1 MEVAALSRVVDEVP
15 RLRRLL
21 RGGRSA
27 EAVVLADRILEATD
41 DPLIVADTMLHR
53 LAGLVNLGRKTDYT
67 PALDVASSRVV
78 ELSEPRLNGR
88 LHALAAIIAHLD
100 DSIDRCVTHLVIS
113 DREMNRVELA
123 DDDIACAW
131 HDLAMAYSYVGF
143 HGHAISAMDRS
154 REVARRAGVSES
166 SFITP
171 AIRVR
176 LAVWYDQNG
185 DTDGCCRILRDVRN
199 DLDWHRKLEP
209 SGLES
214 IRPISRGAY
223 GYAITRLA
231 ALGEPVDGDSRSL
244 LESAGQSLR
253 ARDLRMLGEICR
265 SIEIGDTN
273 TALSLLDHATIAP
286 ATMGPAETHRL
297 RALAYLAAGSYPEA
311 YTADRRA
318 HRVASAQSE
327 RVRELLVDGVKA
339 RLDHEDMRRSVD
351 RLQGEALTDSLTG
364 LPNRRHL
371 ERHINELVRDGNTA
385 FLGVCDLDGFK
396 RVNTVHG
403 HLSGDMVLQRVA
415 GILMRVTRQGDFVAR
430 FGGDEFVIVLPSTG
444 RSKANE
450 IAHRIVAAINEE
462 DWSSLVP
469 GTPVG
474 ATVGWAEVTG
484 IAGIEDAFNAADRAM
499 LRRKA
504 S

>member
-1 MEVAALSRVVDEVP
+1 
-15 RLRRLL
+15 L

-67 PALDVASSRVV
+67 PALDVASARVS
-78 ELSEPRLNGR
+78 ELSEPVLNGR

-113 DREMNRVELA
+113 NREMARVEQV
-123 DDDIACAW
+123 DDDTACAW

-143 HGHAISAMDRS
+143 HGHAIRAMGQS
-154 REVARRAGVSES
+154 REVAKRAGISES
-166 SFITP
+166 PFITP
-171 AIRVR
+171 AILVR

-185 DTDGCCRILRDVRN
+185 DADACCRVLRDVRAE
-199 DLDWHRKLEP
+199 LDWHRKLEP

-223 GYAITRLA
+223 GYAIARLA
-231 ALGEPVDGDSRSL
+231 ALREPVDGESWPL

-253 ARDLRMLGEICR
+253 ARDLRMLGQICR
-265 SIEIGDTN
+265 SIALGDTN
-273 TALSLLDHATIAP
+273 TAVTLLDQATIAP

-297 RALAYLAAGSYPEA
+297 RALAYLAAGSFAEA
-311 YTADRRA
+311 YAADRRA

-327 RVRELLVDGVKA
+327 RVRELLVEGVEA
-339 RLDHEDMRRSVD
+339 RLDHEDMRRSVA
-351 RLQGEALTDSLTG
+351 RFQGEALTDSLTG

-371 ERHINELVRDGNTA
+371 EKHITELVQAGNTA
-385 FLGVCDLDGFK
+385 VLGVCDLDGFK

-403 HLSGDMVLQRVA
+403 HLSGDMVLKRVA
-415 GILMRVTRQGDFVAR
+415 GILARVTRQGDFVAR

-444 RSKANE
+444 GSKANE
-450 IAHRIVAAINEE
+450 IAHRIVAAINQE

-484 IAGIEDAFNAADRAM
+484 VTGIQDAFNAADRAM